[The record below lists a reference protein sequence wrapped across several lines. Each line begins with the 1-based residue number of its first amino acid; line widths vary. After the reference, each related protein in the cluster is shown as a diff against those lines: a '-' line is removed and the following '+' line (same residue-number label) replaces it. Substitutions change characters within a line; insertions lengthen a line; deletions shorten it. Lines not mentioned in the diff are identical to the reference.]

1 MLFIFLFGENKIK
14 GVFVMNN
21 LILMAVKTADGEV
34 LPSMLFWPILVLFV
48 TMFLCMFLIY
58 LKNRFNQQT
67 AKALI
72 ITAIIICVA
81 AAIVCLSLI
90 TTYYNREI
98 KNNADYADV
107 NNYLKNAPLY
117 ISSICLIALSLAIV
131 FSVGKNTTFEFDSRS
146 VAFAAVCIAMSFAL
160 SYVRLFK
167 LPQGGSVTLASLLP
181 VMIFS
186 YIFGIKKGYL
196 VGIIYGVLQAIQ
208 DPYIIHP
215 AQFLLDYP
223 IAFSAIAFAGV
234 FAEVKSLKKLPQVSF
249 ILGAIFTGIAR
260 YLCHFFSGA
269 FAFGAYGIADY
280 NSVYTYSLAYNSFV
294 FVDIVIV
301 IVIGAILFSSPAFVK
316 EVIERQRNRIQPV
329 LGQTDTLNYDE
340 DNYTVEVVSHDE
352 DFDLIEK
359 PDTNN
364 KSNKK

>member
-1 MLFIFLFGENKIK
+1 
-14 GVFVMNN
+14 MNN
-21 LILMAVKTADGEV
+21 LFTLAVTTMDGDT
-34 LPSMLFWPILVLFV
+34 LPPMLFWPILALFL

-58 LKNRFNQQT
+58 LKNRFNQQA

-72 ITAIIICVA
+72 LAAIIVCIA

-90 TTYYNREI
+90 GTYYAKNI
-98 KNNADYADV
+98 KNDDYYSP
-107 NNYLKNAPLY
+107 YLKSGALY
-117 ISSICLIALSLAIV
+117 VSAIGLVALSLAIV
-131 FSVGKNTTFEFDSRS
+131 FSVGRNTTFEFNSRS

-160 SYVRLFK
+160 SYVRVFR

-208 DPYIIHP
+208 DPWIVHP

-234 FAEVKSLKKLPQVSF
+234 FCEVQALKKLPQVSF
-249 ILGAIFTGIAR
+249 LLGAVFTGIAR
-260 YLCHFFSGA
+260 YLCHFLSGV
-269 FAFGAYGIADY
+269 FAFG
-280 NSVYTYSLAYNSFV
+280 TYAAEAEYSSITLYSAAYNSFV
-294 FVDIVIV
+294 FVDIVVTIV
-301 IVIGAILFSSPAFVK
+301 VGVILFSSPAFVK

-329 LGQTDTLNYDE
+329 LGQTATLSYDE
-340 DNYTVEVVSHDE
+340 DKDTVDIISKSK
-352 DFDLIEK
+352 DFNL
-359 PDTNN
+359 PDDKKNTDSKDNGKAD
-364 KSNKK
+364 KSDQQ

>member
-1 MLFIFLFGENKIK
+1 
-14 GVFVMNN
+14 MNN
-21 LILMAVKTADGEV
+21 LFTLAVTTADGDT
-34 LPSMLFWPILVLFV
+34 LPPLLFWPILVLFL

-58 LKNRFNQQT
+58 LKNRFNQQV

-72 ITAIIICVA
+72 FAAIVICVA

-90 TTYYNREI
+90 GTYYSKNI
-98 KNNADYADV
+98 KDDGYYS
-107 NNYLKNAPLY
+107 NYLKSAALY
-117 ISSICLIALSLAIV
+117 VSAVCLVALSIAIV
-131 FSVGKNTTFEFDSRS
+131 FSVGRHTTFEFNSRS

-181 VMIFS
+181 IMIFS

-208 DPYIIHP
+208 DPYIVHP

-234 FAEVKSLKKLPQVSF
+234 FCEVQALKKLPQVSF
-249 ILGAIFTGIAR
+249 LLGAIFTGIAR
-260 YLCHFFSGA
+260 YVTHFLSGV
-269 FAFGAYGIADY
+269 FAFGAYAVESEYSSIAL
-280 NSVYTYSLAYNSFV
+280 YSAAYNSFV

-301 IVIGAILFSSPAFVK
+301 IVVGVILFSSPAFVK
-316 EVIERQRNRIQPV
+316 EVIEKQRNRIQPV
-329 LGQTDTLNYDE
+329 LGQAHTLEYDE
-340 DNYTVEVVSHDE
+340 QNDTVDILSKSK
-352 DFDLIEK
+352 DFDLT
-359 PDTNN
+359 DNTD
-364 KSNKK
+364 KSDKKDK